1 MSVTLSC
8 YKSAGPRLLLIR
20 DRGSQLMR
28 IVKVIL
34 YFVGAAALLIAAWL
48 MPAYLR
54 AVDAE
59 VLRLA
64 GRDSV
69 SLVDRGLTMLELEQ
83 VGPAQLISI
92 AATRIGVA
100 RASFLAEQLAAYA
113 AAQPALAQRGGTDPY
128 LQHILT
134 REARIDLSP
143 ATNALAM
150 FLPRESRVALLD
162 ALAAS
167 RRPGLQQILRNREL
181 TNTVHLPAVASP
193 AGQPLEAAILMA
205 GLLQQTDQL
214 SNRLREEVELAAAVA
229 NQGEGSQRVELFYLD
244 LLSLGRRLNWVQ
256 MSALIRR
263 LDSLAEVE
271 QTVDLIHRSEEQ
283 LPSLYAA
290 MMFAASGSTVIS
302 YLEELGIDSLTD
314 LEYAMGQ
321 GGSAF
326 EYLLKRQVEVEHV
339 PQRAVLTAHAPF
351 DALFFGFVGM
361 SAQVPSAGVYFK
373 YLFVLL
379 GGFLLVRGATQLLP
393 RATELEQSLQ
403 LRQFGLARQ
412 GVVAVTLF
420 LLIMAAGEPHLVD
433 TRQPDEPLPR
443 WKFPTA
449 DATLVASVTQPIE
462 TIMNQLTIASLVAFL
477 AIQAIIYVICL
488 LRLAEIRKQPI
499 SSDLKLR
506 LLDNEENMFDA
517 GLYIGIGGTVL
528 SLITLALKVIQPSL
542 MAAYASTLFGIIFV
556 AILKIC
562 HVRPYRRRLI
572 LETEFK
578 S

>member
-1 MSVTLSC
+1 
-8 YKSAGPRLLLIR
+8 
-20 DRGSQLMR
+20 MR
-28 IVKVIL
+28 ILKVVI
-34 YFVGAAALLIAAWL
+34 YFVGAAALLLAAWL

-64 GRDSV
+64 GRDSAT
-69 SLVDRGLTMLELEQ
+69 LVDRGLVMLELEQ
-83 VGPAQLISI
+83 VGPAQLVSA
-92 AATRIGVA
+92 AATRIGIP
-100 RASFLAEQLAAYA
+100 RAQFLADQLASYA
-113 AAQPALAQRGGTDPY
+113 KAQPALALRGGADPI
-128 LQHILT
+128 LEQILT
-134 REARIDLSP
+134 REARVDLSS
-143 ATNALAM
+143 ATNALNA
-150 FLPRESRVALLD
+150 FLPREARAALLGF
-162 ALAAS
+162 LGQS
-167 RRPGLQQILRNREL
+167 RRPGLQQILKNREL
-181 TNTVHLPAVASP
+181 KQTTHLPAVSTA

-205 GLLQQTDQL
+205 GLLQQADHL
-214 SNRLREEVELAAAVA
+214 PDSLRSEVEQAVVSA
-229 NQGEGSQRVELFYLD
+229 NQGGSSQLIERFYLD

-256 MSALIRR
+256 LTALIRR
-263 LDSLAEVE
+263 LDSLADVE
-271 QTVDLIHRSEEQ
+271 RTVDLIQRADGD

-290 MMFAASGSTVIS
+290 VMFAAKGGSVID
-302 YLEELGIDSLTD
+302 YLQELGIGSLAG

-321 GGSAF
+321 GSNAF
-326 EYLLKRQVEVEHV
+326 EYLLERQVEVEHA
-339 PQRAVLTAHAPF
+339 PRRAALTAHAPF

-361 SAQVPSAGVYFK
+361 STRVPSAGVYFK

-379 GGFLLVRGATQLLP
+379 GGFLLVRGATQMLP

-403 LRQFGLARQ
+403 LQQYGVARQ
-412 GVVAVTLF
+412 WVVAITL
-420 LLIMAAGEPHLVD
+420 LMLIIAAGEPHLVD

-449 DATLVASVTQPIE
+449 DATLVAQVVQPLE
-462 TIMNQLTIASLVAFL
+462 TIMNQLTIASLIAFL
-477 AIQAIIYVICL
+477 VIQAIIYIICL

-528 SLITLALKVIQPSL
+528 SLITLALKVIEPSL

-556 AILKIC
+556 AVLKIC